1 MSTIRADQPGS
12 RRTEDTTEH
21 RFAELSALHNLV
33 SEGIVIVCHNI
44 QGIDDMAN
52 KLSRRD
58 FVAGSAAAGMLMS
71 GSPGLTAT
79 RSRRRVALVGT
90 GVRGMR
96 IWGEYLQQDYSDVIE
111 YVALC
116 DINPGRV
123 ELARKRINADCPT
136 FTNFDEMLATVNIDT
151 LIVCTVDAT
160 HDEFI
165 VKGLAQNLDVITEKP
180 MVTDEH
186 KCQSVIDAARKS
198 KGELIVG
205 LNYRYG
211 ILFTRLK
218 ELLAEP
224 QVGRLTSVDFH
235 WYLNIHHGASY
246 FRRWHGLREHSGTLL
261 VHKAAHHFDLLNWWI
276 DSDPVEVHAYGALE
290 KYGANNSF
298 RGRRCMDCPHTG
310 KCQFYWDMSKDEGMM
325 QLYHANEQY
334 DGYIRDNCLWREEID
349 IFDKMAVQIRYANDV
364 QVSYSL
370 TTYSPYEGFRIA
382 FNGMNGRVE
391 TWEGV
396 PSMTAGQE
404 EETPANALERDQHG
418 NTHSELEYHE
428 IIKHRNFADFER
440 ENLPYIR
447 AGHWGGD
454 RIMFD
459 QIFRRETKNPHL
471 KQQAGVH
478 NAVMSVLIGFA
489 ARKSID
495 EGRTVRIAELSDI
508 RPQEKR

>member
-1 MSTIRADQPGS
+1 MSDHLT
-12 RRTEDTTEH
+12 
-21 RFAELSALHNLV
+21 
-33 SEGIVIVCHNI
+33 
-44 QGIDDMAN
+44 
-52 KLSRRD
+52 RRD
-58 FVAGSAAAGMLMS
+58 FVAGSAAAGMLLA
-71 GSPGLTAT
+71 GRPGLTAAQ
-79 RSRRRVALVGT
+79 SRRRVALVGT
-90 GVRGMR
+90 GVRGTR
-96 IWGEYLQQDYSDVIE
+96 IWGEFLQQNYSDVIE

-123 ELARKRINADCPT
+123 EFARNLISAECKT
-136 FTNFDEMLATVNIDT
+136 FTNFDEMLAAVDIDT
-151 LIVCTVDAT
+151 LIVTTVDAT
-160 HDEFI
+160 HDEFV
-165 VKGLAQNLDVITEKP
+165 VKGLGQGLDVITEKP
-180 MVTDEH
+180 MVTDEQ
-186 KCQSVIDAARKS
+186 KCQRVIDAARKS
-198 KGELIVG
+198 KGKLIVG

-211 ILFTRLK
+211 IIFTRLK

-246 FRRWHGLREHSGTLL
+246 FRRWHGLRKHGGTLL
-261 VHKAAHHFDLLNWWI
+261 VHKASHHFDLLNWWI
-276 DSDPVEVHAYGALE
+276 DSDPVEVHAYGGLE

-298 RGRRCMDCPHTG
+298 RGERCMDCPHTG
-310 KCQFYWDMSKDEGMM
+310 TCQFYWDMRRDEGIM

-370 TTYSPYEGFRIA
+370 TAYSPYEGFRIA

-404 EETPANALERDQHG
+404 ENTSVNAVERDQHG
-418 NTHSELEYHE
+418 NTHTELQYHE
-428 IIKHRNFADFER
+428 IIKHRNFGEFER
-440 ENLPYIR
+440 ENLPYVR

-459 QIFRRETKNPHL
+459 NIFRGEIKNPHL
-471 KQQAGVH
+471 KQQAGVRDG
-478 NAVMSVLIGFA
+478 AMSVLIGFA
-489 ARKSID
+489 ARRSID
-495 EGRTVRIAELSDI
+495 EGRPVRIDELTDLVP
-508 RPQEKR
+508 RAVRLAG